1 MSASIITNK
10 GASTEKG
17 KRAPAL
23 RWPGILMWSV
33 LAALL
38 ALAIWMR
45 SIGLNL
51 PFDRDGYDEGVY
63 WQSLMAMR
71 AGYTLYGQ
79 IFYSQPPFFLLSTYP
94 LYILLGGS
102 LWSARL
108 SIAVVSLVGL
118 PGAFLLGMALKG
130 RLGAVL
136 ATLLLVADPL
146 YLSLSQKIEAEVSS
160 AAFSLLAVGAAYLWW
175 ESSEGT
181 VSLVLAVLCGI
192 ALPLGILCKL
202 LSLTSLLPIGLLV
215 VARLWQYWQKK
226 PGITVRSLR
235 TILLAVATSIIV
247 TLLVFLPYFGSLY
260 SMLREVVSFHTHAR
274 AALINERVQNGAM
287 FRAFFTAALPLTI
300 AAVYGFVAACIRRD
314 WRILP
319 LTAWLLITMY
329 MLWIEAPL
337 FSRHFIALIP
347 PLIGMAILGLGDSV
361 SLKQFFARF
370 TMSNVMTALAI
381 ILIVIVIA
389 LDIPTYQ
396 PYYRAEAQQGSVSA
410 TAAQMHIANDLRNAI
425 TPDQLVITDGQFIAA
440 LADRNTPPSL
450 VDTSMVRIA
459 SGYLTQ
465 QQLINAA
472 QQPDVHAVLF
482 YSTRLRMSQVAGFY
496 SWVTQ
501 HFHLKYRYGPQQE
514 LWIR

>member
-1 MSASIITNK
+1 MSASIITTT
-10 GASTEKG
+10 GTSDEKR
-17 KRAPAL
+17 KRAPAV

-33 LAALL
+33 LAVLL

-63 WQSLMAMR
+63 WQSLLAMR

-102 LWSARL
+102 LWSARM
-108 SIAVVSLVGL
+108 SIAVVSLIGL
-118 PGAFLLGMALKG
+118 PGAFLLGKALKG

-136 ATLLLVADPL
+136 ATLLVVVDPL

-181 VSLVLAVLCGI
+181 VGLVLAVLCGI

-202 LSLTSLLPIGLLV
+202 LSLTSLLPVGLLV
-215 VARLWQYWQKK
+215 LARLWQLWQKK
-226 PGITVRSLR
+226 PGITVRSLQA
-235 TILLAVATSIIV
+235 IVLAIATSIIV
-247 TLLVFLPYFGSLY
+247 TLLVFLPYFGSLFNL
-260 SMLREVVSFHTHAR
+260 LREVVSFHTNAR
-274 AALINERVQNGAM
+274 AALINERAQNGAI
-287 FRAFFTAALPLTI
+287 FKTFFTAALPLTI

-319 LTAWLLITMY
+319 LAGWLLLTMY
-329 MLWIEAPL
+329 MLWLEAPL
-337 FSRHFIALIP
+337 FNRHFIALIP

-361 SLKQFFARF
+361 TLKQFFARF
-370 TMSNVMTALAI
+370 TLSNVMTALAI
-381 ILIVIVIA
+381 MLMLFVVA
-389 LDIPTYQ
+389 RDMPSYR

-410 TAAQMHIANDLRNAI
+410 TAVQVHIANDLRNAI
-425 TPDQLVITDGQFIAA
+425 TPEQLVITDGQFIAA
-440 LADRNTPPSL
+440 LAERNTPPAL

-472 QQPDVHAVLF
+472 QQADVHAVLF

-496 SWVTQ
+496 DWVTQ

>member
-1 MSASIITNK
+1 MSASIITTK
-10 GASTEKG
+10 GTSTEKG
-17 KRAPAL
+17 KHAPTL
-23 RWPGILMWSV
+23 HWPGILMWIV

-38 ALAIWMR
+38 ALAVWMR
-45 SIGLNL
+45 SIGLGL

-102 LWSARL
+102 LWSARM
-108 SIAVVSLVGL
+108 SIALVSLVGL
-118 PGAFLLGMALKG
+118 PGAFLLGKALKG

-136 ATLLLVADPL
+136 ATLLIVADPL

-181 VSLVLAVLCGI
+181 VSIVLAVLCGI
-192 ALPLGILCKL
+192 ALPLGILSKL
-202 LSLTSLLPIGLLV
+202 LSLTSLVPIGLLL

-226 PGITVRSLR
+226 PGITMRSLR
-235 TILLAVATSIIV
+235 AILFAVVTSIIV
-247 TLLVFLPYFGSLY
+247 TLLVFFPYFGSLV

-274 AALINERVQNGAM
+274 AALINERVFNGAM
-287 FRAFFTAALPLTI
+287 FQAFFKATLPLTM

-319 LTAWLLITMY
+319 LAAWLLITMY
-329 MLWIEAPL
+329 MLWLEAPL
-337 FSRHFIALIP
+337 FNRHFIALIP
-347 PLIGMAILGLGDSV
+347 PLIGMAILGLGESV

-370 TMSNVMTALAI
+370 TLSNVMTALAI
-381 ILIVIVIA
+381 ILILIVIA
-389 LDIPTYQ
+389 RDIPTYQ

-410 TAAQMHIANDLRNAI
+410 TAAQRNIANDLRNTI
-425 TPDQLVITDGQFIAA
+425 TPEQLVITDGQFIAA

-482 YSTRLRMSQVAGFY
+482 YNTRLRMSQVAGFY

-514 LWIR
+514 LWTR